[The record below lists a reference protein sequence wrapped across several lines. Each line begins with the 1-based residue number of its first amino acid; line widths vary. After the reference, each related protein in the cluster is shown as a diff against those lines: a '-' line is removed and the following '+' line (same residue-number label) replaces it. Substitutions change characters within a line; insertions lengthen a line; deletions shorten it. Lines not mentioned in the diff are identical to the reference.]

1 MKKILIIEDD
11 ELLRTCTTDFLS
23 EEGFNVYAAEDG
35 IKGVQI
41 AIEVVPDLI
50 VSDISMPRMDGFE
63 VLKTLQSIPTTATIP
78 FIFLTAKSQKEDLRR
93 GMQLGADDFITK
105 PFDYDELLK
114 AMQVRFE
121 KHEKIIHANEEKF
134 YALIDNPLTGV
145 YILHD
150 QKFTYANAKMC
161 EILGYDKAEL
171 EEMCFED
178 ILNPEEDN
186 DEALN
191 KIHRCI
197 DGLQSNVII
206 TLRILDKEQNSK
218 SVEVFG
224 TITKIKGRE
233 SMIGNIITLPSA
245 PGLDLLASKDIEAKV
260 SDREIEVLK
269 LICEG
274 MATKEIADKLFL
286 SSRTIDSHRANLV
299 EKTNCKNTAD
309 LVMYAVRNQFMT
321 V

>member
-11 ELLRTCTTDFLS
+11 ELLRTCTIDFLN
-23 EEGFNVYAAEDG
+23 EEGFTVYAAEDG
-35 IKGVQI
+35 IKGVQV
-41 AIEVVPDLI
+41 AIETVPDLI
-50 VSDISMPRMDGFE
+50 ICDISMPKMDGFE
-63 VLKTLQSIPTTATIP
+63 VLKTLQSIPATATIP

-105 PFDYDELLK
+105 PFDYNELLK
-114 AMQVRFE
+114 AIHIRFG
-121 KHEKIIHANEEKF
+121 KHENIINANEEKF
-134 YALIDNPLTGV
+134 FALINNQLVGV

-150 QKFTYANAKMC
+150 QKFTDANAKMC
-161 EILGYDKAEL
+161 ELLGYSKTEL

-186 DEALN
+186 NEALS

-197 DGLQSNVII
+197 DGLQTNVIVKFQ
-206 TLRILDKEQNSK
+206 ILDKEQNSK
-218 SVEVFG
+218 FIEVFG
-224 TITKIKGRE
+224 TITKIKGKE
-233 SMIGNIITLPSA
+233 SLIGTIISLPSPASLDSFA
-245 PGLDLLASKDIEAKV
+245 PKDLEANL

-286 SSRTIDSHRANLV
+286 SCRTIDSHRANLV

-309 LVMYAVRNQFMT
+309 LVMYAVRNQLMAI
-321 V
+321 